1 MFEYLDVLFALLAG
15 VIYTIIMIILGHSI
29 NEWVLNLIL
38 IMLIM
43 LMLGRIFKSYIK
55 HKVLVK
61 KEDEVDEALED
72 LEETGTLEQM
82 DNVSDDDVDY
92 PDVENPMFD
101 EDDE

>member
-15 VIYTIIMIILGHSI
+15 VIYTIIMIVLGYSL

-43 LMLGRIFKSYIK
+43 LVLGRIFKSYIK
-55 HKVLVK
+55 HRVLVN
-61 KEDEVDEALED
+61 KEDEQAIDDFETIEAIENEETIEQDEA
-72 LEETGTLEQM
+72 
-82 DNVSDDDVDY
+82 DY
-92 PDVENPMFD
+92 ENSENMMFD

>member
-15 VIYTIIMIILGHSI
+15 VIYTICMIILGYTL

-43 LMLGRIFKSYIK
+43 LVLGRIFKSYIK
-55 HKVLVK
+55 HKVLV
-61 KEDEVDEALED
+61 EDEEEEVVEEAEV
-72 LEETGTLEQM
+72 EETVEPV
-82 DNVSDDDVDY
+82 NNDDEDFENID
-92 PDVENPMFD
+92 NPMFD